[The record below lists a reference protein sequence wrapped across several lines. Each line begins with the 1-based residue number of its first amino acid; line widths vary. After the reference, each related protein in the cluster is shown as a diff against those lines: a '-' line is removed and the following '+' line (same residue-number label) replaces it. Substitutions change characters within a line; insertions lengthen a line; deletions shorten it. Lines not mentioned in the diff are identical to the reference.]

1 MMRAAL
7 VLALSA
13 APSSADW
20 PRFRGPNGSGLGEG
34 PPPPVEFSPGRGVV
48 WKATLPPG
56 LSSPVLAGDRVF
68 VTGAEAQSLV
78 TIALDRATGAVVW
91 RRELPRARSLPVDRR
106 NHPASPTPASDGEN
120 VYVFFQDFGL
130 VSYDRAGGERW
141 RFPLGPFD
149 NAYGM
154 GASPIVADG
163 LLVLACDQGNG
174 SFLLAL
180 GKDDGRQRWRVERPE
195 ARSGHSTPI
204 VHRPQGGPAQ
214 LLLPGSF
221 LLTAYVLQT
230 GEKLWWVRGLAFEM
244 KATPVIRGGSV
255 FVHGTVS
262 ATFED
267 SYGGAVPGFEQ
278 LRAHDVDGDGRF
290 SREEVPD
297 TLAARWMKLLDLD
310 GDGFLGPAEW
320 AYFQAARSSAGGLW
334 AFRLGGRGDMT
345 AASALWHYD
354 RSVPQL
360 PSPLIAGDLL
370 YMVADGGI
378 LTALDPET
386 GRALSRT
393 RLEGAV
399 DSYYAS
405 PVAAGGRLLV
415 VSEAGRAVVLAGGA
429 RPRVLAVNDLEDA
442 VYATPALADGRIYLR
457 TRGALYC
464 FGADAPAA
472 GPR

>member
-1 MMRAAL
+1 MFHAL
-7 VLALSA
+7 A
-13 APSSADW
+13 
-20 PRFRGPNGSGLGEG
+20 F
-34 PPPPVEFSPGRGVV
+34 
-48 WKATLPPG
+48 
-56 LSSPVLAGDRVF
+56 
-68 VTGAEAQSLV
+68 
-78 TIALDRATGAVVW
+78 
-91 RRELPRARSLPVDRR
+91 
-106 NHPASPTPASDGEN
+106 
-120 VYVFFQDFGL
+120 
-130 VSYDRAGGERW
+130 
-141 RFPLGPFD
+141 
-149 NAYGM
+149 
-154 GASPIVADG
+154 G
-163 LLVLACDQGNG
+163 LLVLACDQSNG

-221 LLTAYVLQT
+221 LLTAYELQT

-290 SREEVPD
+290 SREELPD

-378 LTALDPET
+378 LDNAPFRPALTAIEKAPARGPVRRVLCYVTPYGAPAERSAVADRDDAPSLTGVVGAAFELPRSLSMTETLDEFN
-386 GRALSRT
+386 RYRRRVASR
-393 RLEGAV
+393 
-399 DSYYAS
+399 
-405 PVAAGGRLLV
+405 
-415 VSEAGRAVVLAGGA
+415 RAVRDQHERTLVRHL
-429 RPRVLAVNDLEDA
+429 PE
-442 VYATPALADGRIYLR
+442 ATEGV
-457 TRGALYC
+457 
-464 FGADAPAA
+464 
-472 GPR
+472 